1 MNPFSEL
8 AKSKAFWTMIFTSLI
23 SFLVSIVPALDTVQS
38 QLLEVFLV
46 VGSVLVGGFSVE
58 AAAAAHGTAQ
68 AQAYIAQSQLVTS
81 QTAHAAQLASRA
93 DTGKAQSAQPQAY
106 EYKGTTER

>member
-8 AKSKAFWTMIFTSLI
+8 AKSKAFWTMILTSVI

-58 AAAAAHGTAQ
+58 AAAVAHGEAQ

-81 QTAHAAQLASRA
+81 QTVNVQAKEAQASRL
-93 DTGKAQSAQPQAY
+93 AQEAY
-106 EYKGTTER
+106 ERSKDR